1 MSISYWDRESW
12 TSYFKNDVLPLYSSA
27 ITITG
32 LWQRLKEKTH
42 GKFLSEVVK
51 EIAGLEQAFVGGTS
65 PPEKYEEDSLARI
78 YKELLGARV
87 NLREY
92 YFLKKLGREPQ
103 IPCKVEPTEIVSYI
117 ERISVLL
124 EQVVTQA
131 RDFRLLSQSSIQ
143 EAAGS
148 SKRNVDEIFKEPAR
162 ISEKFAD
169 FLTKAIGVTA
179 TYNEYTR
186 FIWSLRKIP
195 KKYIKELYPEL
206 LKPGVFRFI
215 EDLLGLRE
223 YVAPQVKDPEIAEMY
238 TILSF
243 DYQLQL
249 EEVDKRGG
257 GYMYITIDG
266 KEYRLSPQH
275 IPYLGDESYK
285 TIGGC
290 ICRLNELIWHFFS
303 AESGYREFC
312 QLVCD
317 EIPYP
322 RAEWELAEKSRP
334 PFSGRDVYR
343 LGSPDSYETL
353 SELDE
358 WLPAVITGR
367 AELVKDR
374 TGELFVFTRW

>member
-1 MSISYWDRESW
+1 MNISYWDRESW
-12 TSYFKNDVLPLYSSA
+12 TSYFKNDILPLYSSA

-32 LWQRLKEKTH
+32 LWQRLKEKAH

-51 EIAGLEQAFVGGTS
+51 EIPSLEQAFVGGTS
-65 PPEKYEEDSLARI
+65 PPEKYEENSLARI
-78 YKELLGARV
+78 YKELLGAHV

-92 YFLKKLGREPQ
+92 YFLKKLGKEPK

-124 EQVVTQA
+124 ELVVTQA
-131 RDFRLLSQSSIQ
+131 RDFGLLSQSSIQ
-143 EAAGS
+143 DAAES
-148 SKRNVDEIFKEPAR
+148 SKKNVDEIFKEPAR
-162 ISEKFAD
+162 ISEKFVD
-169 FLTKAIGVTA
+169 FLTKAIGITA

-186 FIWSLRKIP
+186 FIWFLRKIP

-206 LKPGVFRFI
+206 LKPEVFRFF
-215 EDLLGLRE
+215 EDLGLRE
-223 YVAPQVKDPEIAEMY
+223 YIVPQVEDPEIAEMY

-243 DYQLQL
+243 DYLLKL
-249 EEVDKRGG
+249 EEVKETRGG
-257 GYMYITIDG
+257 EMYITIDG
-266 KEYRLSPQH
+266 KGYRLFSQC
-275 IPYLGDESYK
+275 IPYFGDESYK

-303 AESGYREFC
+303 PESRYREFC

-317 EIPYP
+317 EIPDP
-322 RAEWELAEKSRP
+322 RAEWELAEKSRAP
-334 PFSGRDVYR
+334 SPWRDIVYP

-353 SELDE
+353 SVLDE

-374 TGELFVFTRW
+374 NGKLFVFRRW